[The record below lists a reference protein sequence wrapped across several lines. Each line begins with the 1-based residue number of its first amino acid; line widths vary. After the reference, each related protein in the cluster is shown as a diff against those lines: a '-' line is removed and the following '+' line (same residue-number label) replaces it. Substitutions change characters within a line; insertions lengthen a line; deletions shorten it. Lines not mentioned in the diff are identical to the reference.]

1 MPWLSRFLPYF
12 AVGLGF
18 LGFQSAWLSLVGY
31 HLGILTM
38 FWLENGWERFRALRP
53 VFHPGWAALAWIS
66 ACLAGL
72 LLYSGWDGLPL
83 PGNVPAMLRQ
93 LGLTETNWPWF
104 IAYFSLVN
112 PWLEETYWRSRP
124 IALAKLPIA
133 DDFWFAGYHLLI
145 LVRFV
150 PGGWLLLGV
159 MILAGAAWFWRQVFR
174 QTGSTFIPAVA
185 HLLADFSI
193 LTAIYF
199 RTVPA

>member
-1 MPWLSRFLPYF
+1 MPWLRRLFPYL

-18 LGFQSAWLSLVGY
+18 LWFQSAWLSLVGY
-31 HLGILTM
+31 HLGILAI
-38 FWLENGWERFRALRP
+38 FWLENGWERFRTLRP

-72 LLYSGWDGLPL
+72 WLYLGWGGLPL
-83 PGNVPAMLRQ
+83 PQDVPAMLRQ
-93 LGLTETNWPWF
+93 LGLTQANWPWF

-124 IALAKLPIA
+124 IALAKFPIA

-145 LVRFV
+145 LARFV
-150 PGGWLLLGV
+150 SLGWLLLGV
-159 MILAGAAWFWRQVFR
+159 LILAGAAWFWRQVFR
-174 QTGSTFIPAVA
+174 QTGSIFIPALA